1 MKVGDLV
8 TVHPYAKHLYLVV
21 RLMCENNKTIPG
33 NGRLWEMYDPVTG
46 KLLPMSEKFLEVISE
61 SN

>member
-8 TVHPYAKHLYLVV
+8 TVHPYAKNLYLVV
-21 RLMCENNKTIPG
+21 RLMCEDKKTIPG
-33 NGRLWEMYDPVTG
+33 NGRLWEMYDPETD
-46 KLLPMSEKFLEVISE
+46 KFLPMSEKFLEVLSE

>member
-8 TVHPYAKHLYLVV
+8 TIHPYAKHFYLVV
-21 RLMCENNKTIPG
+21 RLMCENNKTIPES
-33 NGRLWEMYDPVTG
+33 GRLWEMYDPVTG
-46 KLLPMSEKFLEVISE
+46 NHFPMTEKFIEVISE